1 MAISNTSILIKRSY
15 NVARPSS
22 LQPGEMAY
30 SYASNTM
37 FIGTPDGTGVINV
50 AGQYYSSML
59 DAATNANTIN
69 TLVKRDPNGS
79 FYGRLYG
86 NANSAT
92 TLSTARNFSISGGDI
107 TASQQSFDGSNSVI
121 LNASLNNITG
131 LTGGTYGSQTAIPVV
146 TVGSNG
152 RITAIS
158 TSALSTTFDIQG
170 SIDGKYTFAT
180 GNTLFVFGNSGI
192 VTEAS
197 SNTITISVDDTILR
211 SNTVLSNQVVESD
224 LTVTGDLFVQG
235 NTYST
240 STQQLTISDP
250 LIYLAA
256 NNYYSDIVDIGF
268 AANYFDGS
276 NERHTGLVRSSID
289 KEYYLF
295 HNYLEELSANNHIDP
310 SAASF
315 RLATLRANV
324 AYANIQHSQIVSST
338 FKDGTISNLNSAIL
352 IPDGGTGKTS
362 FTNGQV
368 VVGSGTG
375 ALQQLANVSPINTS
389 VASNHTVNN
398 LTTDVYGRV
407 TNYTTQTIGGLTVS
421 QGGTGLSS
429 FTNGQLVVGSGTGA
443 LQQLANTN
451 SQGTYGSSSVVPVVT
466 VDEYGRVSSV
476 SNTNIALNATSI
488 TSGTLGVSRGGT
500 GQSTFTQYG
509 ITYGEG
515 TNGLGVTALA
525 GTSDQTWSN
534 QILSVNNSGVP
545 TWASHMDGGSF

>member
-1 MAISNTSILIKRSY
+1 MAISNTSILIKRSF
-15 NVARPSS
+15 NAAKPSL
-22 LQPGEMAY
+22 LQSGEMAY

-50 AGQYYSSML
+50 GGQYYASTI
-59 DAATNANTIN
+59 DASTPANTGG
-69 TLVKRDPNGS
+69 TLVKRDTSGS

-86 NANSAT
+86 TANSASTLT
-92 TLSTARNFSISGGDI
+92 TSRNFSISGGDI
-107 TASQQSFDGSNSVI
+107 TAGTQSFDGSSPVV
-121 LNASLNNITG
+121 LNASLNTISG
-131 LTGGTYGSQTAIPVV
+131 LTGGTYGSQTAIPVL

-170 SIDGKYTFAT
+170 SVDGKYTFAT

-197 SNTITISVDDTILR
+197 SNTITIGVDDTILR
-211 SNTVLSNQVVESD
+211 SNTILSNQIVESD
-224 LTVTGDLFVQG
+224 LTITGDLFVQG
-235 NTYST
+235 NTYS
-240 STQQLTISDP
+240 STVQELTIGDS

-268 AANYFDGS
+268 AANYYDGS

-289 KEYYLF
+289 KDYYLF

-310 SAASF
+310 SASSF
-315 RLATLRANV
+315 RLATLHANV
-324 AYANIQHSQIVSST
+324 AHANIQHSQIVSTT

-352 IPDGGTGKTS
+352 VPDGGTGKTT
-362 FTNGQV
+362 FNNGQV

-375 ALQQLANVSPINTS
+375 ALQQLANVSSINTS
-389 VASNHTVNN
+389 AASNYTVNN

-407 TNYTTQTIGGLTVS
+407 TNYTTQQISGLTVS
-421 QGGTGLSS
+421 QGGTGQSS
-429 FTNGQLVVGSGTGA
+429 FSNGQLVVGSGTGA

-466 VDEYGRVSSV
+466 VDVYGRVSSV
-476 SNTNIALNATSI
+476 SNTNIAINATSI
-488 TSGTLGVSRGGT
+488 TSGTLPVSRGGT
-500 GQSTFTQYG
+500 GQSSFTQYG
-509 ITYGEG
+509 ITYGDG
-515 TNGLGVTALA
+515 TNGLGITALA
-525 GTSDQTWSN
+525 GSSDQTWSN